1 VFLALWRVVLLEDDV
16 VVQKDLATLWQS
28 DLDGKVNGAVDM
40 CFRGFR
46 RYRKYLNFTKPRSPG
61 WFNPGAYAWAYEVN
75 VFDL

>member
-16 VVQKDLATLWQS
+16 VVQKDLVTLWQS

-46 RYRKYLNFTKPRSPG
+46 RYRKYLNFTKPVVRDGSIRVPMHG
-61 WFNPGAYAWAYEVN
+61 HMR
-75 VFDL
+75 